1 MAQKTVARL
10 KALEHLIQD
19 MLMFA
24 RGEAQ
29 GREILAAADLLQEVA
44 QVIEPLARAAGV
56 VFTVDDDSAGARFNG
71 NRKELGGALTNL
83 LENALHAAGA
93 GGSVRLLAR
102 QKAGGLELL
111 VSDSGHGMT
120 PAVVARLFEPF
131 FTTRAEGT
139 GLGLAIACGVARAH
153 GGNIEVHSAP
163 GAGTEFIFS
172 IAGLVAGGEPSET

>member
-1 MAQKTVARL
+1 
-10 KALEHLIQD
+10 
-19 MLMFA
+19 
-24 RGEAQ
+24 
-29 GREILAAADLLQEVA
+29 
-44 QVIEPLARAAGV
+44 
-56 VFTVDDDSAGARFNG
+56 
-71 NRKELGGALTNL
+71 
-83 LENALHAAGA
+83 
-93 GGSVRLLAR
+93 
-102 QKAGGLELL
+102 
-111 VSDSGHGMT
+111 MT